1 MSQAHERLPLY
12 RRGAFA
18 RGDLASQVGDGEL
31 GGKARGLLRA
41 SRILSGLDTSL
52 SQHQLA
58 VSIPQMVVLSTE
70 LFDEFMERNGL
81 YELAFDELEDERI
94 AAAFQDADF
103 PMEFVGDLRGLVED
117 VREPLAVRSSSL
129 LEDRMVGP
137 FAGVYGTKMV
147 PNDQPDSASRFAK
160 LIEAIKFIYASV
172 FFREPRDYFRALG
185 EDPRRE
191 KMAVLLQRIVGQRHG
206 ERFYPHVS
214 GVARS
219 FNYYPFGEAKR
230 RDGVVHLALGL
241 GKWVVDG
248 ESTWMFSPEQP
259 RSGPP
264 FNGPDDMMKR
274 SQLEF
279 WAVRMGKRAD
289 FDPLSE
295 DEYLERYSLFEADYD
310 ATLDQIASTFDADL
324 GRLIPGVSRKGAR
337 VLDFA
342 PILQH
347 ERVPLVPVLRELLEA
362 CKGDYGA
369 DVEIEFALVLGYGG
383 SSRFELLQV
392 RASPA
397 VSEAA
402 AISEEEFEGDDIVI
416 RARNVLGNG
425 VSEEIQDVVYV
436 DRALFEERGS
446 AQVAS
451 DVARLNRRLRE
462 SATPYMLVGFGRWGS
477 VDRFLGIP
485 VDWSMISG
493 ARSIVELPLP
503 HMVVDPS
510 QGSHFF
516 HNVVSFGLSYFH
528 LLPQYDGRL
537 DWEWLESFEARDRE
551 GACVHVRLPSPLQIK
566 VDGESGLG
574 LVRPLLR

>member
-1 MSQAHERLPLY
+1 MVSWAAKR
-12 RRGAFA
+12 AVCSA
-18 RGDLASQVGDGEL
+18 RHASSPVWTL
-31 GGKARGLLRA
+31 
-41 SRILSGLDTSL
+41 SL

-324 GRLIPGVSRKGAR
+324 GRLIPGVSRKGRGSSTLLRSFSTSACRSSRSCGSCWRPAR
-337 VLDFA
+337 VTTA
-342 PILQH
+342 PTSRSSSPSCWAT
-347 ERVPLVPVLRELLEA
+347 EDPPASSFCRCELRPPSA
-362 CKGDYGA
+362 RPRRSPRR
-369 DVEIEFALVLGYGG
+369 
-383 SSRFELLQV
+383 SSK
-392 RASPA
+392 
-397 VSEAA
+397 
-402 AISEEEFEGDDIVI
+402 
-416 RARNVLGNG
+416 
-425 VSEEIQDVVYV
+425 
-436 DRALFEERGS
+436 
-446 AQVAS
+446 
-451 DVARLNRRLRE
+451 
-462 SATPYMLVGFGRWGS
+462 ATTS
-477 VDRFLGIP
+477 
-485 VDWSMISG
+485 
-493 ARSIVELPLP
+493 
-503 HMVVDPS
+503 
-510 QGSHFF
+510 
-516 HNVVSFGLSYFH
+516 
-528 LLPQYDGRL
+528 
-537 DWEWLESFEARDRE
+537 
-551 GACVHVRLPSPLQIK
+551 
-566 VDGESGLG
+566 
-574 LVRPLLR
+574 